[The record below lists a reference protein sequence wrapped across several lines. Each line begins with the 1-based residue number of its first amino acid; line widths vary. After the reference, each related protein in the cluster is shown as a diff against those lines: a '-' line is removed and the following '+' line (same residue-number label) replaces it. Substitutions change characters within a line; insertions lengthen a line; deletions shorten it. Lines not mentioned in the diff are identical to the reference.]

1 MKSVLACDIGGTDLK
16 VGTFSLTGDIVESAK
31 IPLVN
36 RKGKTIL
43 AQIESRISHDVTGLA
58 LSIPGFI
65 NPNTGFIEM
74 GGAIED
80 FNSFNIFE
88 YFKERFPDLEISAEN
103 DANCVALAE
112 KWKGCAKEETDFLCL
127 TIGTG
132 IGGAIYLN
140 DALYRGRRNQSG
152 EFGHMF
158 SEHVTSD
165 IAENHKFNK
174 TATLAV
180 IREKY
185 AKCMNIPFQ
194 NISGEQIF
202 EAYDQGEEVASHLVS
217 DLYTGLAMNI
227 LNLYYVFAPPA
238 FYIGGGITSR
248 KTFINELKQRIL
260 EIDSTFSAVIRSTS
274 FGNQSGMIGAVYHH
288 FTYQNHYIAFPN

>member
-1 MKSVLACDIGGTDLK
+1 MKFVLACDIGGTDLK
-16 VGTFSLTGDIVESAK
+16 MGKFSLSGDLVESVK
-31 IPLVN
+31 IPLAN
-36 RKGKTIL
+36 RKGQTIL
-43 AQIESRISHDVTGLA
+43 TQIESRMDSDVVGLA

-80 FNSFNIFE
+80 FNGFNIFA
-88 YFKERFPDLEISAEN
+88 YFKEQFPDLAISAEN

-112 KWKGCAKEETDFLCL
+112 KWKGSAKEETDFLCL

-140 DALYRGRRNQSG
+140 DALYRGSRNRSG

-185 AKCMNIPFQ
+185 ATCMNIPFQ
-194 NISGEQIF
+194 NVSGEQIF
-202 EAYDQGEEVASHLVS
+202 EAYDQGEEVASLLVS
-217 DLYTGLAMNI
+217 DLYSGLAMNI
-227 LNLYYVFAPPA
+227 LNLYYVFAPPT

-260 EIDSTFSAVIRSTS
+260 EIDPAFSAVIRSTS

-288 FTYQNHYIAFPN
+288 IASQKTLELI

>member
-1 MKSVLACDIGGTDLK
+1 MKHLLACDIGGTDLK
-16 VGTFSLTGDIVESAK
+16 IGKFSLTGDLIDSVK
-31 IPLVN
+31 ISLAD
-36 RKGKTIL
+36 RKGQTIL
-43 AQIESRISHDVTGLA
+43 SQIESQIDSDTAGLA

-65 NPNTGFIEM
+65 DPNTGFIEI
-74 GGAIED
+74 GGAIVD
-80 FNSFNIFE
+80 FNGFNIFD
-88 YFKERFPDLEISAEN
+88 YFKERFPGISVSAEN

-112 KWKGCAKEETDFLCL
+112 KWKGSAEEETDFLCV

-140 DALYRGRRNQSG
+140 DALYRGVRNRSG

-180 IREKY
+180 IRQKY
-185 AKCMNIPFQ
+185 AECMNIPFQ
-194 NISGEQIF
+194 NVSGEQIF
-202 EAYDQGEEVASHLVS
+202 EAYDQGEETASLLVG
-217 DLYTGLAMNI
+217 DLYSGLAMSI
-227 LNLYYVFAPPA
+227 LNLYYVFAPPV

-260 EIDSTFSAVIRSTS
+260 EIEPTFSADIRPTS

-288 FTYQNHYIAFPN
+288 LTLQK